1 MKKIIVFTL
10 FPLLSLCQLISYEL
24 IQTWSID
31 DVQDVYNF
39 SSVPSYAGDVNY
51 QVEGSETKI
60 TISEASSLKNCDPGP
75 AIVGFDSA

>member
-10 FPLLSLCQLISYEL
+10 FPLLSFCQLIAYEL

-39 SSVPSYAGDVNY
+39 SSVPLYAGDVNC
-51 QVEGSETKI
+51 QVEGYKVSCYSTE
-60 TISEASSLKNCDPGP
+60 
-75 AIVGFDSA
+75 